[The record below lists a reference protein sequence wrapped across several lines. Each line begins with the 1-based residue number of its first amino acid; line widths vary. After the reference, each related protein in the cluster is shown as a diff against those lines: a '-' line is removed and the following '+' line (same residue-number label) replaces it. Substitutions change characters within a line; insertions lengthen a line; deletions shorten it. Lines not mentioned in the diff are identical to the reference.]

1 MAMPDLVERY
11 WTAEDV
17 RALPED
23 GKRYECVDGVLLV
36 TPAPRGLHQRAC
48 MAMIRTLDAFVAE
61 HSLGE
66 LLYSPADI
74 ELVPGTLVQPDL
86 FVALGWPG
94 NPPYEWRSLTGLLL
108 AIEVLSP
115 STAHRD
121 RGLKREFYQRA
132 GVHEYWIVDLDARL
146 VERWTPTSERPEIL
160 RETLRWAPVGATET
174 LDVHLLAFFAKILG
188 A

>member
-23 GKRYECVDGVLLV
+23 GNRYECIDGVLLV
-36 TPAPRGLHQRAC
+36 TPAPRWLHQRAV
-48 MAMIRTLDAFVAE
+48 MALIRSLDAFVSD

-66 LLYSPADI
+66 FLSSPADI
-74 ELVPGTLVQPDL
+74 ELEPGTLVQPDL

-94 NPPYEWRSLTGLLL
+94 NAPYEWHSITGLLL

-115 STAHRD
+115 STARRD
-121 RGLKREFYQRA
+121 RGVKREFYQRA

-146 VERWTPTSERPEIL
+146 IERWTPSSERPEIL
-160 RETLRWAPVGATET
+160 RETLRWGPAGATEP
-174 LDVHLLAFFAKILG
+174 LEIDLPGFFAKVLG
-188 A
+188 P

>member
-1 MAMPDLVERY
+1 MAMPSLVERY

-23 GKRYECVDGVLLV
+23 GNRYECIDGVLLV

-48 MAMIRTLDAFVAE
+48 MAMIRALDAFVAE

-74 ELVPGTLVQPDL
+74 ELEHGTLVQPDL
-86 FVALGWPG
+86 FVALGWA
-94 NPPYEWRSLTGLLL
+94 PPYEWRSITGLRL

-115 STAHRD
+115 STARRD
-121 RGLKREFYQRA
+121 RGIKREFYQRA

-146 VERWTPTSERPEIL
+146 IERWTPSSERPEIL
-160 RETLRWAPVGATET
+160 RETLRWAPAGAAEP
-174 LDVHLLAFFAKILG
+174 LEIDLVSFFAKVLG
-188 A
+188 D